1 MKSNQSGFTNVIT
14 YYGSSVYNTAE
25 MSKLIELIVQ
35 ECKQLDIETKSDV
48 EINSLLKEWDK
59 K

>member
-1 MKSNQSGFTNVIT
+1 MWFTNVIT

-25 MSKLIELIVQ
+25 MTKLIELIIQ
-35 ECKQLDIETKSDV
+35 ECKQLDIETKPQA
-48 EINSLLKEWDK
+48 EINSLLRSWENEQK

>member
-1 MKSNQSGFTNVIT
+1 MIT

-25 MSKLIELIVQ
+25 MTKLIELLVQ
-35 ECKQLDIETKSDV
+35 ECKQLDIETKSQN
-48 EINSLLKEWDK
+48 EIDSLLESWDK